1 MICRVESSPST
12 SSTLTGMFGKTISS
26 SSTSP
31 APATTA
37 SASSSPVLPLSSFAP
52 ISTSNPN
59 HATAICCFSPLGSL
73 LAGGVSDTAAI
84 RASAAAKYPARK
96 ISSVSSRWRAGH
108 VNVYRTC
115 SHPRSAGPAVTCL
128 ELGHEFRYF
137 RCPASDSS
145 RDWLSS
151 TRHVAGRVSYL
162 EDVQENARD
171 DVAYPSPAVTI
182 GASVVGPVPVGG
194 IGTGLR
200 AGHDNGTLDPGAPRF
215 FLHSHKE
222 IMGGCA
228 SKPTTTEGQAPEAP
242 PAKGSAPTDATVTAT
257 AEVVA
262 ESNGTTG
269 ESEEETSSKVK
280 PEEAEPAVEVGEHN
294 AEEKE
299 EKSAEEVATATAQQ
313 P

>member
-115 SHPRSAGPAVTCL
+115 SHPWSAGPAVTCL
-128 ELGHEFRYF
+128 ELGHQFRYF

-151 TRHVAGRVSYL
+151 TRHVAGLRLLFGRCSR
-162 EDVQENARD
+162 E
-171 DVAYPSPAVTI
+171 
-182 GASVVGPVPVGG
+182 
-194 IGTGLR
+194 R
-200 AGHDNGTLDPGAPRF
+200 AGRRSVSVTCGHDWSFCGGARPGRWDRNRITRRA
-215 FLHSHKE
+215 
-222 IMGGCA
+222 
-228 SKPTTTEGQAPEAP
+228 
-242 PAKGSAPTDATVTAT
+242 
-257 AEVVA
+257 
-262 ESNGTTG
+262 
-269 ESEEETSSKVK
+269 
-280 PEEAEPAVEVGEHN
+280 
-294 AEEKE
+294 
-299 EKSAEEVATATAQQ
+299 
-313 P
+313 